1 MYGFGCHI
9 LLVSVDWLHPSM
21 ANLYLLASFGMYY
34 IKLNMMCAS
43 YWCIFPMQPASAF
56 KLMIACPDLLGT
68 KGFVVVVYLDLLFSL
83 AVLHASFFHYEFP
96 FCLIVFVL
104 YNIN

>member
-9 LLVSVDWLHPSM
+9 LLVSVEWLHPSM

-68 KGFVVVVYLDLLFSL
+68 KGFVVVVYLDLLFL
-83 AVLHASFFHYEFP
+83 WQFFMLLSFTMNFP
-96 FCLIVFVL
+96 FA
-104 YNIN
+104 

>member
-9 LLVSVDWLHPSM
+9 LLVSVEWLHPSM

-68 KGFVVVVYLDLLFSL
+68 KGFVVVVYLDLLFL
-83 AVLHASFFHYEFP
+83 WQFFILLSFTMNSP
-96 FCLIVFVL
+96 FALISD
-104 YNIN
+104 NRN